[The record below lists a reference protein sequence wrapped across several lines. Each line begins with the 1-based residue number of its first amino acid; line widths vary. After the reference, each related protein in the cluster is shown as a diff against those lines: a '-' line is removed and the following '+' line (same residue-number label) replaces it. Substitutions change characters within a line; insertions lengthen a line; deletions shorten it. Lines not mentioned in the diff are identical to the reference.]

1 MGTDSLDHSRQ
12 IVCVEYESEKSP
24 ERGLLERVD
33 NYKRTLGMSMKE
45 GLEYYFLIALS
56 RTKQNSNKF
65 RSNQREKHK

>member
-33 NYKRTLGMSMKE
+33 NYKRTLGMSMKGWVSNNE
-45 GLEYYFLIALS
+45 LS
-56 RTKQNSNKF
+56 YK
-65 RSNQREKHK
+65 